1 MMRTTKLF
9 ISALALGTAVLFS
22 ACDDDEA
29 NIGGG
34 GSVPVA
40 DGFYI
45 AKVGVTPT
53 TSDGLKAEKV
63 ETDGFG
69 TKDRTGFFANYVYLT
84 AGNYNIVNV
93 IDQEIAQTYGGTLA
107 TAGTSGSDCE
117 LNSYSLIEEY
127 ALNGAAFAVANAGL
141 YKVAVDVTTKEI
153 WMVKIDKAHIIG
165 GATDF
170 GWSQNNAG
178 EMTVVGTPTA
188 DAVTYRKTGIVL
200 KKGDWKFRFNCRWSV
215 DRRIDP
221 GAGFADNNG
230 YVAFTNFGGTIAY
243 GTGADANK
251 ANSTQLLPGGSNISI
266 PFAKDGTYTVTA
278 AWTKADGFKLSLE
291 NTAPIAAKPVNDYAW
306 GIIGSATTGD
316 DSGWGQDINLPLLS
330 GSTATSATYEIAAQN
345 LTEGKEFKIR
355 ANDAWSIVLKPGI
368 DILGTVTG
376 DTGFESTGGG
386 DPNWKVKVGGGGSY
400 KVTVATT
407 NGGEKWNITFVRN
420 VAAPAQ

>member
-1 MMRTTKLF
+1 MRTTKLF

-400 KVTVATT
+400 KIRVATT
-407 NGGEKWNITFVRN
+407 NGGEKWNITFTKN
-420 VAAPAQ
+420 VTAPAQ